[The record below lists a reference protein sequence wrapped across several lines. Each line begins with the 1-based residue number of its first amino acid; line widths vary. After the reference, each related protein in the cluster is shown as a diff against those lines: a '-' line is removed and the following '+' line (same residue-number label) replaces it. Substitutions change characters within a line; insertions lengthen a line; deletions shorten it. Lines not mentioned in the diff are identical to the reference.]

1 MEVTMKIKNLVK
13 TLALTATIATS
24 FSSHADFLDFQVDET
39 PYGGEIV
46 TADKHNGGYKEI
58 ITFDDQGNFVAN
70 AFANMNQLFGNNGGD
85 NLGASSTIGANYSLY
100 ATFSAEGNLSGPVI
114 FGQEITNSASKGS
127 FSLFLDPNR
136 DTKAADGDLSLS
148 GETDDIFLG
157 GSSSLGRNSLVFLP
171 GNRGGV
177 FDFMFY
183 KFELTTEG
191 HEYFVSPQPFYSY
204 VNVDGDFDNFAFE
217 GTQRVTGDVSAVF
230 VPEPSTL
237 AVLGLGL
244 LGLGA
249 TSRRKAK

>member
-13 TLALTATIATS
+13 TLALTATVATS

-58 ITFDDQGNFVAN
+58 ITFDNQGNFVAN
-70 AFANMNQLFGNNGGD
+70 AFANMNQLFANDGGD
-85 NLGASSTIGANYSLY
+85 NLGKASKIGENYALY
-100 ATFSAEGNLSGPVI
+100 ATFSAEGNLSGPIV
-114 FGQEITNSASKGS
+114 FGQEIKNSATKGS

-136 DTKAADGDLSLS
+136 DTTAADGDLSLS
-148 GETDDIFLG
+148 GESDDIFLG
-157 GSSSLGRNSLVFLP
+157 DSSNLGRNTLVFISDNL
-171 GNRGGV
+171 GGV

-183 KFELTTEG
+183 NFELSAQG
-191 HEYFVSPQPFYSY
+191 QEYFVSPQPFYSY
-204 VNVDGDFDNFAFE
+204 VNVDGDFDTFAFE

-237 AVLGLGL
+237 AILGLGL

-249 TSRRKAK
+249 SSRRKAK